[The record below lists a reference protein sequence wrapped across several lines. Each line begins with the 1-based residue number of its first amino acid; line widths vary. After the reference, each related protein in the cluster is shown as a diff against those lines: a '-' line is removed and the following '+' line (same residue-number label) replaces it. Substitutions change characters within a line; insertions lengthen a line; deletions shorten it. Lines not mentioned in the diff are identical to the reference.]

1 MADTQIEIMQV
12 LLKTLLD
19 QKLIEKYTYDGAV
32 NMVHSAI
39 DFPDFFWYP
48 VCCPKEG
55 DENGSPQN

>member
-1 MADTQIEIMQV
+1 MAEVQKEVMEV

-19 QKLIEKYTYDGAV
+19 RNLIAKYTYDGAV
-32 NMVHSAI
+32 NMVHSAM

-55 DENGSPQN
+55 DKNGSS